1 MLRCKPK
8 NVNSGALV
16 LTVETADPYTT
27 YVIEISSDL
36 VVLIRL
42 QMTIRCSAGEFRQ
55 KARRFFE
62 ILIYDFLNLFVR
74 LYNIYSPKG

>member
-1 MLRCKPK
+1 MLHCQPK
-8 NVNSGALV
+8 NVDSGALV
-16 LTVETADPYTT
+16 LIVETADPYTT